1 MFLEVGTVMP
11 DGLVGLLDVVWSVQV
26 RHQQGVVPCLVADA
40 QQVGV
45 RLDQVGDPG
54 ILERVELVVGREM
67 QVLPDIVRP
76 VVREYLVAALAGA
89 GAHLVREQ
97 VVAVG
102 VAEDVQ
108 LHHQLQDFVR
118 ECDGAVLAVL
128 ARVVRDEDGA
138 ALD

>member
-1 MFLEVGTVMP
+1 
-11 DGLVGLLDVVWSVQV
+11 
-26 RHQQGVVPCLVADA
+26 
-40 QQVGV
+40 
-45 RLDQVGDPG
+45 
-54 ILERVELVVGREM
+54 M

-89 GAHLVREQ
+89 GAHLVRKQ
-97 VVAVG
+97 VVTVG